1 MRASSMP
8 ATSRPSCST
17 SRRTARSHS
26 TGTTRSRRGR
36 AWRARRGRHEPRPAA
51 DVRDHDPRTGDLP
64 RVRGD
69 LEGADA
75 AAHAAHVGHE
85 RDPRHRD
92 RRCDARRRRRSQGH
106 ADDDHRARRRRARLG
121 ERRRRLRRHR
131 PDARDVQEA
140 GAQRARR
147 VSREATNLLYLVTIV
162 TFVLALR
169 FLSNPATARRGNQ
182 IGAIG
187 MLVAIVVTF
196 AQDAIMSYWE
206 IGAGMAVGGTFGAI
220 AARRVRMTAM
230 PQMVALFNGVGG
242 GAAALISLAEFHNLA
257 PDPGTLKTDISASIV
272 LSAII
277 GSISFAGSMIAFEK
291 LQELIGGRPIVY
303 PLQQATNALLFLA
316 IVAAGI
322 AIAAGSE
329 RQWLIWALVLGSLLF
344 GVLFV
349 LPIGGADMPVVIS
362 LLNAFTGLAAAAT
375 GFELENNVLI
385 VSGMLVGASGTMLTI
400 LMGRAM
406 NRSIANVL
414 FGAFGQ
420 LAPAA
425 ASTGGS
431 ATNGDV
437 RSASPEDVAV
447 MLAYAQK
454 VVFVPGYGMAVAQA
468 QHDVRALADLLES
481 RGVEVSYAIHPV
493 AGRMPGHMNVLL
505 AEANV
510 PYPQLKEMDDA
521 NNEFPRTD
529 VALVIGANDVVN
541 PDARNNQ
548 GSPIYGMPI
557 LNVDQSQQ
565 VVVLKRSMNP
575 GFAGIENPLF
585 LNPKTVM
592 LFGDAKSSV
601 EKLAASVKAV

>member
-1 MRASSMP
+1 
-8 ATSRPSCST
+8 
-17 SRRTARSHS
+17 
-26 TGTTRSRRGR
+26 
-36 AWRARRGRHEPRPAA
+36 
-51 DVRDHDPRTGDLP
+51 
-64 RVRGD
+64 
-69 LEGADA
+69 
-75 AAHAAHVGHE
+75 
-85 RDPRHRD
+85 
-92 RRCDARRRRRSQGH
+92 
-106 ADDDHRARRRRARLG
+106 
-121 ERRRRLRRHR
+121 
-131 PDARDVQEA
+131 
-140 GAQRARR
+140 
-147 VSREATNLLYLVTIV
+147 VSRETTNLLYLVTIV

-169 FLSNPATARRGNQ
+169 FLSSPATARRGNQ
-182 IGAIG
+182 IGAVG

-196 AQDAIMSYWE
+196 LQDSVVSYWE
-206 IGAGMAVGGTFGAI
+206 IAVGMAIGGLFGAV
-220 AARRVRMTAM
+220 AARKVRMTAM

-242 GAAALISLAEFHNLA
+242 GAAALIALAEFHNLA
-257 PDPGTLKTDISASIV
+257 PDPGTLQTDISLSIM

-277 GSISFAGSMIAFEK
+277 GSISFAGSMVAFAK

-303 PLQQATNALLFLA
+303 PLQQPTNALLFAGVVA
-316 IVAAGI
+316 IGI
-322 AIAAGSE
+322 AIAAGAE
-329 RQWLIWALVLGSLLF
+329 QQWLIWALVGGAALF

-385 VSGMLVGASGTMLTI
+385 VSGMLVGASGTYLTI

-406 NRSIANVL
+406 NRSITNVL

-420 LAPAA
+420 LAPSAAGAA
-425 ASTGGS
+425 AGQTDGQ
-431 ATNGDV
+431 V
-437 RSASPEDVAV
+437 RSASAEDVAV
-447 MLAYAQK
+447 MLAYAHK

-468 QHDVRALADLLES
+468 QHDVHTLAALLES

-510 PYPQLKEMDDA
+510 PYPQLKEMDEA
-521 NNEFPRTD
+521 NSEFPRTD

-541 PDARNNQ
+541 PDARSNQ

-575 GFAGIENPLF
+575 GFAGIDNPLF

-592 LFGDAKSSV
+592 LFGDAKESV